1 MSVVVVGAGIAGVA
15 CARVLAAAG
24 VDVVV
29 HERSR
34 AVGGRMASPRVHDR
48 RVDTGAAYFT
58 VEPGSDFAAVAA
70 SWADR
75 GLAHEWTTTMG
86 VHTPDGTTT
95 KDGPARWSAPGGLR
109 SLVADLAGG
118 LDVRLGSTVTGVG
131 PGRTVDGTGHEAV
144 VLAMPDPQALRLL
157 DPAHGAAR
165 AQLDGRHW
173 KPVIAVAVGAQHRSW
188 GELTATFVNDH
199 PVLALVAD
207 DGARRG
213 DGAPVLLAH
222 TTNDLAAQH
231 LDDPGAVVPAV
242 LDALADVLPGELDV
256 AWTHVHRWTFAQP
269 AGSREQ
275 THWFADGLGLCGDG
289 WGRSKVETAWTSG
302 TALGRAVAGSL

>member
-1 MSVVVVGAGIAGVA
+1 VSVAVVGAGISGVA
-15 CARVLAAAG
+15 CARALAAAG

-34 AVGGRMASPRVHDR
+34 AVGGRMASPRLHER

-58 VEPGSDFAAVAA
+58 VAPDAGFAAVAA
-70 SWADR
+70 DWSHR

-86 VHTPDGTTT
+86 VHSPGGATT

-109 SLVADLAGG
+109 SLVADLADG
-118 LDVRLGSTVTGVG
+118 LDVRLGSAVSAVG
-131 PGRTVDGTGHEAV
+131 PGLLVDGTTHDAV

-157 DPAHGAAR
+157 DPTHAAAR
-165 AQLDGRHW
+165 AQLTGRDW
-173 KPVIAVAVGAQHRSW
+173 KPVIAVAVGARTRTW

-199 PVLALVAD
+199 PVLALVVD

-222 TTNDLAAQH
+222 TTNALAAQH
-231 LDDPGAVVPAV
+231 LEDPDAVVPAV
-242 LDALADVLPGELDV
+242 LTALADVLPGELTV
-256 AWTHVHRWTFAQP
+256 EWTHAHRWTFAQP
-269 AGSREQ
+269 AGSRED
-275 THWFADGLGLCGDG
+275 THWLTDGLGLCGDG
-289 WGRSKVETAWTSG
+289 WGAAKVEAAWTSG
-302 TALGRAVAGSL
+302 TALGRAIAARR